1 MKLNNKGVFF
11 ISQLYGSFESSTKNR
26 VYFDLE
32 SKLESA
38 AIKYIN
44 TKGIKVTGEYKISYE
59 TLKNEGYIDSIADS
73 NGNGCNGYVL
83 VSKNNELTNNY
94 QGYILCNN
102 YQTKNY

>member
-1 MKLNNKGVFF
+1 
-11 ISQLYGSFESSTKNR
+11 
-26 VYFDLE
+26 
-32 SKLESA
+32 
-38 AIKYIN
+38 
-44 TKGIKVTGEYKISYE
+44 VTGEYKISYE